1 MIGSGI
7 CIADC
12 VCVFLQFSI
21 YAKKIEALIVKNL
34 NLSEILMIDLEQ
46 QAYSKLEEAGEDSR
60 GIWEPTLLR
69 GFQSGKLKSYCCNLK
84 SLNTPISRLLFTKE
98 ELLEEL

>member
-1 MIGSGI
+1 MRFFAVDL
-7 CIADC
+7 C
-12 VCVFLQFSI
+12 
-21 YAKKIEALIVKNL
+21 KKVEALIVKKL

-84 SLNTPISRLLFTKE
+84 SLNYTDKPLTLPQRRAVRRIID
-98 ELLEEL
+98 